1 MSYEV
6 SLVDLREQRTAVVRG
21 HADTSD
27 GIGDFLGGAFGEV
40 MGLVERQRLQPA
52 GMPFGRYR
60 ITADG
65 VDIEAGIGVDGDL
78 VPEGR
83 VEVSSL
89 PGGRTARTMH
99 VGAYSGVAEAYDAVA
114 RWLKDHGY
122 VSTDAPWECY
132 LDEPSVPEPRTEVF
146 FPCRESLNA

>member
-6 SLVDLREQRTAVVRG
+6 TLADLPEQRTAVVCG

-27 GIGDFLGGAFGEV
+27 GIADFLGGAYGEV
-40 MGLVERQRLQPA
+40 MGLVERQHLQPA

-65 VDIEAGIGVDGDL
+65 FDIEAGIGVEGDL
-78 VPEGR
+78 RPEGR
-83 VEVSSL
+83 VEASTL
-89 PGGRTARTMH
+89 PGGRTARTVH
-99 VGAYSGVAEAYDAVA
+99 VGAYSGVAAAYEAVA
-114 RWLKDHGY
+114 GWLKDNGY

-132 LDEPSVPEPRTEVF
+132 LDEPSVPKPRTEVF
-146 FPCRESLNA
+146 FPCREALNT